1 MASASSEESFLP
13 FRIEDVTL
21 TDMINMISFKL
32 DETNYLIWRSIMQS
46 SLESQDMFRYVDPM
60 VPIPP
65 AETLDSITNK
75 LIPNPAYEEWV
86 KTDRYVLSEMER
98 TITEPILSQLSGLKT
113 SRDVY
118 NHLEKSYFDE
128 HSARVP
134 ELRHQLLALR
144 KGNLQVEN
152 YFTEITR
159 IKNDLWFVGHS
170 VSEDDLVRFALGGL
184 GHEYHDFVQDVLS
197 RPVLPKY
204 FPLRWLLI
212 EQDIMMGIY
221 QVQL

>member
-1 MASASSEESFLP
+1 MAFSTSSESFRP

-21 TDMINMISFKL
+21 TDMINMLSFKL
-32 DETNYLIWRSIMQS
+32 DETNYLIWRCSLKS
-46 SLESQDMFRYVDPM
+46 ALESQDMFRYVDPM

-65 AETLDSITNK
+65 TETLDSITNK
-75 LIPNPAYEEWV
+75 LIPNPEYEEWV
-86 KTDRYVLSEMER
+86 KTDEYILSQMER
-98 TITEPILSQLSGLKT
+98 TITEPILSQISGLKT

-134 ELRHQLLALR
+134 ELRHRLLTSQ
-144 KGNLQVEN
+144 KGIL
-152 YFTEITR
+152 
-159 IKNDLWFVGHS
+159 
-170 VSEDDLVRFALGGL
+170 A
-184 GHEYHDFVQDVLS
+184 
-197 RPVLPKY
+197 RPVLPQY

-221 QVQL
+221 Q